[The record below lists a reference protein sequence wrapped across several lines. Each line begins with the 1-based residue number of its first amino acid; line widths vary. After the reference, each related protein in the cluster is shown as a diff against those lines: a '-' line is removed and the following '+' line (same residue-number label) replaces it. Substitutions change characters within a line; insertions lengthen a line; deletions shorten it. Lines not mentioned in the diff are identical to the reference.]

1 MRGVGAGPQGLKTGF
16 GTGSRG
22 FEGKEVRGLSYTA
35 LYRKYRPSG
44 FSGVIGQDHIVRTLK
59 NQITTGRVSHAYLFC
74 GTRGTGKTSVA
85 KIFAKAINCMENK
98 DGDPCGECEVCRNI
112 AAGRSINVIEIDAAS
127 NNGVDN
133 VREIREEV
141 MYPPTEGRYKVY
153 IIDEVHMLSTG
164 AFNALLKT
172 LEEPPKHVIFI
183 LATTDPQKVPVTI
196 LSRCQRF
203 DFRRIALS
211 ESVECIKGYL
221 AEEGVEADDEALR
234 YICMLGDGSMR
245 DSLSLLDQCIS
256 FYYGERITLDKV
268 LKVSGNVDNSVYFKM
283 TDAVRNGDTKLALD
297 TVAYIVEEGR
307 DISQFVTGF
316 IGHLRNLLVAKTSG
330 GGVPLDMSRENFDR
344 YKAQAE
350 GISAEELIFFIKD
363 LSAFLNDIK
372 YSSNERVML
381 EVELIKLAEGSY
393 SGGMEAVL
401 ARIGNLERDIKN
413 GMVAVKTVAVEKAEK
428 EEKPVPKRKPAS
440 SEDVK
445 DAVSRW
451 KEITKGADTI
461 TKGTLN
467 MLEAKGGDNDEIM
480 LVGEKIGYIN
490 AVKTRLEEIKA
501 LLNAEYDKDF
511 DIKFILKKDYEAEF
525 TDAEED
531 NEFASLV
538 ESYFPEADFE

>member
-1 MRGVGAGPQGLKTGF
+1 MGRAQGNGK
-16 GTGSRG
+16 
-22 FEGKEVRGLSYTA
+22 KEVRGLSYTA

-59 NQITTGRVSHAYLFC
+59 NQIKTGRVSHAYLFC

-85 KIFAKAINCMENK
+85 KIFAKAINCMENI
-98 DGDPCGECEVCRNI
+98 DGEPCGECEVCRNI

-141 MYPPTEGRYKVY
+141 MYPPTEGNYKVY

-203 DFRRIALS
+203 DFKRIALS
-211 ESVECIKGYL
+211 ESVECIKKYL

-256 FYYGERITLDKV
+256 FYYGERITLEKV
-268 LKVSGNVDNSVYFKM
+268 LKVSGNVDNGVYFKM

-297 TVAYIVEEGR
+297 TVAYVVEEGR

-344 YKAQAE
+344 YTAQAE

-413 GMVAVKTVAVEKAEK
+413 GMVAVRTVTVEKTEK
-428 EEKPVPKRKPAS
+428 EEKPLPKRKPAS

-461 TKGTLN
+461 TKGTLD

-511 DIKFILKKDYEAEF
+511 DFKFILKKDYEAQF
-525 TDAEED
+525 TEAEED

>member
-1 MRGVGAGPQGLKTGF
+1 M
-16 GTGSRG
+16 
-22 FEGKEVRGLSYTA
+22 SYTA

-59 NQITTGRVSHAYLFC
+59 NQIKTGRVSHAYLFC

-85 KIFAKAINCMENK
+85 KIFAKAINCMENI
-98 DGDPCGECEVCRNI
+98 DGEPCGECEVCRNI

-141 MYPPTEGRYKVY
+141 MYPPTEGNYKVY

-203 DFRRIALS
+203 DFKRIALS
-211 ESVECIKGYL
+211 ESVECIKKYL
-221 AEEGVEADDEALR
+221 AEEGVEADYEALR

-256 FYYGERITLDKV
+256 FYYGERITLEKV
-268 LKVSGNVDNSVYFKM
+268 LKVSGNVDNGVYFKM

-297 TVAYIVEEGR
+297 TVAYVVEEGR

-350 GISAEELIFFIKD
+350 GISVEELIFFIKD

-393 SGGMEAVL
+393 SGSMEAVL

-413 GMVAVKTVAVEKAEK
+413 GMVAVRTVTVEKTEK
-428 EEKPVPKRKPAS
+428 EEKPLPKRKPAS

-461 TKGTLN
+461 TKGTLD

-511 DIKFILKKDYEAEF
+511 DFKFILKKDYEAQF
-525 TDAEED
+525 TEAEED

>member
-1 MRGVGAGPQGLKTGF
+1 
-16 GTGSRG
+16 
-22 FEGKEVRGLSYTA
+22 
-35 LYRKYRPSG
+35 
-44 FSGVIGQDHIVRTLK
+44 
-59 NQITTGRVSHAYLFC
+59 
-74 GTRGTGKTSVA
+74 
-85 KIFAKAINCMENK
+85 
-98 DGDPCGECEVCRNI
+98 
-112 AAGRSINVIEIDAAS
+112 
-127 NNGVDN
+127 
-133 VREIREEV
+133 
-141 MYPPTEGRYKVY
+141 
-153 IIDEVHMLSTG
+153 
-164 AFNALLKT
+164 
-172 LEEPPKHVIFI
+172 
-183 LATTDPQKVPVTI
+183 
-196 LSRCQRF
+196 
-203 DFRRIALS
+203 LS
-211 ESVECIKGYL
+211 ESVECIKKYL

-256 FYYGERITLDKV
+256 FYYGERITLEKV
-268 LKVSGNVDNSVYFKM
+268 LKVSGNVDNGVYFKM

-297 TVAYIVEEGR
+297 TVAYVVEEGR

-413 GMVAVKTVAVEKAEK
+413 GMVAVRTVTVEKTEK
-428 EEKPVPKRKPAS
+428 EEKPLPKRKPAS

-461 TKGTLN
+461 TKGTLD

-511 DIKFILKKDYEAEF
+511 DFKFILKKDYEAQF
-525 TDAEED
+525 TEAEED